1 MITSTRRLHSVN
13 VTLCNKIK
21 TKVTHCNNKREN
33 QRIRRKLAHFVG
45 CQTLELAVFDTSAVK
60 LDGALIGRIYLMK
73 FTAIAAISS
82 IALSS
87 ATSAIAGPE
96 AEVLHWWTSGG
107 EAKSVAVLQ
116 KEFADNGGTWTDMP
130 VAGGGGDAAMAAL
143 RARVL
148 SGNAP
153 TAVQLKG
160 PAIQEWYEEGVLA
173 DISSVAEAQG
183 WSAVL
188 PASIAGHMKCEGSWC
203 AAPVNVH
210 RVDWIWANAS
220 VLEANGI
227 DMPSTWDEFNAAAEK
242 LQAAGIIPLAHGG
255 QAWQDATV
263 FEAVAL
269 GILGANGFHKAF
281 VELDEETLTSDAMV
295 AVFDQ
300 MRKMRGYVDPNF
312 SGRDWNLATA
322 MVMNGEA
329 AFQIMGDWA
338 KGEFMA
344 AGKVPGEDFLCLSTP
359 GEGFLYNVDSFAMFA
374 VDGEDKTQGQ
384 NLLAELIVGQNFQK
398 VFNLNKGSIPARTDV
413 ALDEFDTC
421 AHISAADMSASS
433 LSGSLLP
440 SYAHGMALRGAQSG
454 AITDVVTAHF
464 NSDMS
469 SAEAVAQLAKAVANS
484 Y

>member
-1 MITSTRRLHSVN
+1 MKAYVTGAVSALSMIVATSTVAEP
-13 VTLCNKIK
+13 T
-21 TKVTHCNNKREN
+21 
-33 QRIRRKLAHFVG
+33 
-45 CQTLELAVFDTSAVK
+45 
-60 LDGALIGRIYLMK
+60 
-73 FTAIAAISS
+73 
-82 IALSS
+82 
-87 ATSAIAGPE
+87 
-96 AEVLHWWTSGG
+96 AEVLHYWTSGG

-116 KEFADNGGTWTDMP
+116 KEFADKGGSWTDMP
-130 VAGGGGDAAMAAL
+130 VAGGGGDAAMTAL

-173 DISSVAEAQG
+173 DISDVAEANN
-183 WSAVL
+183 WDAVL
-188 PASIAGHMKCEGSWC
+188 PASIAGHMKCEGTWC

-210 RVDWIWANAS
+210 RVDWIWANAE
-220 VLEANGI
+220 VLSANGI
-227 DMPSTWDEFNAAAEK
+227 EMPTTWEEFNAAAEK
-242 LQAAGIIPLAHGG
+242 LQEAGIIPLAHGG

-269 GILGANGFHKAF
+269 GILGPEGYRKAF
-281 VELDEETLTSDAMV
+281 VELDKETLTSDAMI

-300 MRKMRGYVDPNF
+300 MRIMRGFVDSNF
-312 SGRDWNLATA
+312 SGRDWNLATS

-344 AGKVPGEDFLCLSTP
+344 AGKVPGEDFLCASAP
-359 GEGFLYNVDSFAMFA
+359 GEGFLYNVDSFAMFD
-374 VDGEDKTQGQ
+374 VDGEDKKAGQ
-384 NLLAELIVGQNFQK
+384 QLLAELVVGQNFQK

-413 ALDEFDTC
+413 TLDEFDDC
-421 AHISAADMSASS
+421 ARLSADDMQASS
-433 LSGSLLP
+433 DGDALLP
-440 SYAHGMALRGAQSG
+440 SYAHGMALRGAQAG

-469 SAEAVAQLAKAVANS
+469 SADAVQMLADGIANS
-484 Y
+484 M

>member
-1 MITSTRRLHSVN
+1 MKNYL
-13 VTLCNKIK
+13 L
-21 TKVTHCNNKREN
+21 
-33 QRIRRKLAHFVG
+33 
-45 CQTLELAVFDTSAVK
+45 SAISGV
-60 LDGALIGRIYLMK
+60 
-73 FTAIAAISS
+73 AIAAST
-82 IALSS
+82 AVW
-87 ATSAIAGPE
+87 AEPQ
-96 AEVLHWWTSGG
+96 AEVLHYWTSGG

-116 KEFADNGGTWTDMP
+116 QEFAENGGTWTDMP
-130 VAGGGGDAAMAAL
+130 VAGGGGDAAMTAL

-173 DISSVAEAQG
+173 EISAVAEANG
-183 WSAVL
+183 WDAVL
-188 PASIAGHMKCEGSWC
+188 PESIAGHMKCEGTWC

-210 RVDWIWANAS
+210 RVDWIWANAD
-220 VLEANGI
+220 VLKSNGI
-227 DMPSTWDEFNAAAEK
+227 AMPTSWAEFNAAAVK

-255 QAWQDATV
+255 QSWQDATV

-269 GILGANGFHKAF
+269 GVLGADGYRKAF
-281 VELDEETLTSDAMV
+281 VDLDKDTLTSDGMV

-300 MRKMRGYVDPNF
+300 MRTMRGFVDSNF

-344 AGKVPGEDFLCLSTP
+344 AGKVPGEDFLCASTP
-359 GEGFLYNVDSFAMFA
+359 GDGFLYNVDSFAMFNVKGA
-374 VDGEDKTQGQ
+374 EKKEGQ
-384 NLLAELIVGQNFQK
+384 DLLAKLVVGKNFQK

-413 ALDEFDTC
+413 ALDEFDSC
-421 AHISAADMSASS
+421 AILSSDDMKASS
-433 LSGSLLP
+433 SNGSLLP
-440 SYAHGMALRGAQSG
+440 SYAHGMALRGAQAG

-469 SAEAVAQLAKAVANS
+469 SADAVKMLSEAVANS
-484 Y
+484 M

>member
-1 MITSTRRLHSVN
+1 MKKTITTSLLA
-13 VTLCNKIK
+13 LC
-21 TKVTHCNNKREN
+21 
-33 QRIRRKLAHFVG
+33 
-45 CQTLELAVFDTSAVK
+45 
-60 LDGALIGRIYLMK
+60 
-73 FTAIAAISS
+73 TAGVAFAE
-82 IALSS
+82 
-87 ATSAIAGPE
+87 PQ

-116 KEFADNGGTWTDMP
+116 EEFAANGGTWVDMP
-130 VAGGGGDAAMAAL
+130 VAGGGGDAAMQAL

-160 PAIQEWYEEGVLA
+160 PSIQEWYEEGALA
-173 DISSVAEAQG
+173 DISAVAEAQG
-183 WSAVL
+183 WADVL
-188 PASIAGHMKCEGSWC
+188 PGSIAGHMKCDGSWC

-210 RVDWIWANAS
+210 RVDWIWANAD
-220 VLEANGI
+220 VLEANDI
-227 DMPSTWDEFNAAAEK
+227 DMPSTWAEFNAAADK

-255 QAWQDATV
+255 QSWQDATV

-281 VELDEETLTSDAMV
+281 VELDQDTLTSDAMV

-300 MRKMRGYVDPNF
+300 MRTMTGYLDPNYP
-312 SGRDWNLATA
+312 GRDWNLATA

-359 GEGFLYNVDSFAMFA
+359 GEGYLYNVDSFAMFA
-374 VDGEDKTQGQ
+374 VDGDDKKAGQ
-384 NLLAELIVGQNFQK
+384 DLLAELIVGQNFQK

-413 ALDEFDTC
+413 GLGDFDTC

-440 SYAHGMALRGAQSG
+440 SYAHGMALRGAQAG

-469 SAEAVAQLAKAVANS
+469 SEDAVEQLAAAVANS
-484 Y
+484 L

>member
-1 MITSTRRLHSVN
+1 M
-13 VTLCNKIK
+13 K
-21 TKVTHCNNKREN
+21 TYFTGAVSA
-33 QRIRRKLAHFVG
+33 LALMV
-45 CQTLELAVFDTSAVK
+45 A
-60 LDGALIGRIYLMK
+60 GA
-73 FTAIAAISS
+73 AIAE
-82 IALSS
+82 
-87 ATSAIAGPE
+87 PQ
-96 AEVLHWWTSGG
+96 AEVLHYWTSGG

-116 KEFADNGGTWTDMP
+116 KEFVDNGGTWTDMP
-130 VAGGGGDAAMAAL
+130 VAGGGGDAAMTAL

-153 TAVQLKG
+153 TAVQVKG

-173 DISSVAEAQG
+173 DISAVAAANG
-183 WSAVL
+183 WADVL
-188 PASIAGHMKCEGSWC
+188 PDAIAAHMKCEGTWC

-210 RVDWIWANAS
+210 RVDWIWANAD
-220 VLEANGI
+220 VLKANDI
-227 DMPSTWDEFNAAAEK
+227 AMPTTWDEFNAAATK

-269 GILGANGFHKAF
+269 GILGPDGFRKAF
-281 VELDEETLTSDAMV
+281 VELDKETLTSDAMV

-300 MRKMRGYVDPNF
+300 MRLMRGYVDPNF

-344 AGKVPGEDFLCLSTP
+344 AGKVPGEDFLCISTP
-359 GEGFLYNVDSFAMFA
+359 GDGFLYNVDSFAMFA
-374 VDGEDKTQGQ
+374 VDGDDKKAGQ
-384 NLLAELIVGQNFQK
+384 ELLAKLVVGKNFQE

-413 ALDEFDTC
+413 SLDKFDSC
-421 AHISAADMSASS
+421 AKLSAADMDASS
-433 LSGSLLP
+433 KGGSLLP
-440 SYAHGMALRGAQSG
+440 SYAHGMALRGAQAG

-469 SAEAVAQLAKAVANS
+469 SQDAVQQLATAVANS
-484 Y
+484 M

>member
-1 MITSTRRLHSVN
+1 MKSV
-13 VTLCNKIK
+13 
-21 TKVTHCNNKREN
+21 
-33 QRIRRKLAHFVG
+33 FFG
-45 CQTLELAVFDTSAVK
+45 AVSAT
-60 LDGALIGRIYLMK
+60 ALI
-73 FTAIAAISS
+73 AS
-82 IALSS
+82 ALH
-87 ATSAIAGPE
+87 AEPQ

-116 KEFADNGGTWTDMP
+116 EEFAAKGGTWTDMP
-130 VAGGGGDAAMAAL
+130 VAGGGGDAAMTAL

-173 DISSVAEAQG
+173 DISAVAEAQG
-183 WSAVL
+183 WADVL

-210 RVDWIWANAS
+210 RVDWIWANAD

-227 DMPSTWDEFNAAAEK
+227 DMPTTWDEFNAAAEK
-242 LQAAGIIPLAHGG
+242 LQAAGVIPLAHGG

-269 GILGANGFHKAF
+269 GILGPDGFRKAF
-281 VELDEETLTSDAMV
+281 VDLDMDTLKSDEMK

-300 MRKMRGYVDPNF
+300 MRTMRGYVDENF

-344 AGKVPGEDFLCLSTP
+344 AGKVPGEDFLCASVP
-359 GEGFLYNVDSFAMFA
+359 GDGFLYNVDSFAMFD
-374 VDGEDKTQGQ
+374 VDGDDKKAGQ
-384 NLLAELIVGQNFQK
+384 DLLAELIVGQNFQK
-398 VFNLNKGSIPARTDV
+398 VFNLNKGSVPARTDV
-413 ALDEFDTC
+413 SLEEFDSC
-421 AHISAADMSASS
+421 AHLSAKDMSESS
-433 LSGSLLP
+433 DNGSLLP

-469 SAEAVAQLAKAVANS
+469 SDEAVNMLADAVANS
-484 Y
+484 M

>member
-1 MITSTRRLHSVN
+1 MKSYVLGAASG
-13 VTLCNKIK
+13 
-21 TKVTHCNNKREN
+21 
-33 QRIRRKLAHFVG
+33 LAFV
-45 CQTLELAVFDTSAVK
+45 AASA
-60 LDGALIGRIYLMK
+60 A
-73 FTAIAAISS
+73 FAE
-82 IALSS
+82 
-87 ATSAIAGPE
+87 PQ
-96 AEVLHWWTSGG
+96 AEVLHYWTSGG

-116 KEFADNGGTWTDMP
+116 EEFAAKGGTWTDMP
-130 VAGGGGDAAMAAL
+130 VAGGGGDAAMTAL

-173 DISSVAEAQG
+173 DISAVAEANG
-183 WSAVL
+183 WADVL
-188 PASIAGHMKCEGSWC
+188 PASIAGHMKCEGTWC

-210 RVDWIWANAS
+210 RVDWIWANAD
-220 VLEANGI
+220 VLSSNGI
-227 DMPSTWDEFNAAAEK
+227 EMPTTWDEFNAAATK

-255 QAWQDATV
+255 QAWQDATI

-269 GILGANGFHKAF
+269 GILGAEGFRKAF
-281 VELDEETLTSDAMV
+281 VELDMDTLKSDDMK

-300 MRKMRGYVDPNF
+300 MRTMRGFVDSNF

-359 GEGFLYNVDSFAMFA
+359 GEGFLYNVDSFAMFE
-374 VDGEDKTQGQ
+374 VDGDDKKAGQ
-384 NLLAELIVGQNFQK
+384 NLLAELVVGQNFQE

-413 ALDEFDTC
+413 ALDKFDSC
-421 AHISAADMSASS
+421 ATLSANDMAASS
-433 LSGSLLP
+433 EGGSLLP

-469 SAEAVAQLAKAVANS
+469 SEDAVQMLADGIANS
-484 Y
+484 M

>member
-1 MITSTRRLHSVN
+1 M
-13 VTLCNKIK
+13 TLKSA
-21 TKVTHCNNKREN
+21 
-33 QRIRRKLAHFVG
+33 LAASA
-45 CQTLELAVFDTSAVK
+45 AV
-60 LDGALIGRIYLMK
+60 
-73 FTAIAAISS
+73 S
-82 IALSS
+82 IIS
-87 ATSAIAGPE
+87 ATAGFAGPE

-116 KEFADNGGTWTDMP
+116 EEFASKGGTWTDMP
-130 VAGGGGDAAMAAL
+130 VAGGGGDAAMTAL

-173 DISSVAEAQG
+173 DISSVAQANG
-183 WSAVL
+183 WADVL
-188 PASIAGHMKCEGSWC
+188 PASIAGHMKCEGTWC

-210 RVDWIWANAS
+210 RIDWIWANAAI
-220 VLEANGI
+220 LEANGI
-227 DMPSTWDEFNAAAEK
+227 AMPSTWAEFNAAAEK
-242 LQAAGIIPLAHGG
+242 LQAAGITPLAHGG

-269 GILGANGFHKAF
+269 GVGGAEFFQKAF
-281 VELDEETLTSDAMV
+281 VELDEATLTSDTMK

-300 MRKMRGYVDPNF
+300 MRTMRGFVDSNF

-338 KGEFMA
+338 KGEFLA
-344 AGKVPGEDFLCLSTP
+344 AGKEPGKDFLCASTP
-359 GEGFLYNVDSFAMFA
+359 GEGFLYNVDSFAMFDVA
-374 VDGEDKTQGQ
+374 GDDKTAGQ
-384 NLLAELIVGQNFQK
+384 LLLAELIVGKNFEK

-413 ALDEFDTC
+413 ALDEFDSC
-421 AHISAADMSASS
+421 AHTSAKDMADSNAG
-433 LSGSLLP
+433 GSLLP

-454 AITDVVTAHF
+454 AITDVVTSHF

-469 SAEAVAQLAKAVANS
+469 SDDAVQMLLQAVQNS
-484 Y
+484 M